1 MEMRFQHAIV
11 RPPGDE
17 FADGLTSSGEGRP
30 DVAKAA
36 TQHAAYCQA
45 LRACGLT
52 VHEMRAAEGYPDG
65 TFVEDTAIVAARVA
79 VATRPGAESR
89 RGEVPSVAAM
99 LARFRGNLESIEPP
113 GTLDGGDICQVD
125 EHFLI
130 GLSARTNE
138 AGAAQLR
145 AIVSRHAYTS
155 SVVDMR
161 AQQKFLHLKS
171 GIAYLDEHCFVGA
184 HDLQRLC
191 GIADEEFLEVA
202 DDEGYAANCIR
213 VNDRVLIAAG
223 YPAMAQA
230 LMARGYRIAA
240 LDMSEFRKMDGG
252 LSCLSLRF

>member
-1 MEMRFQHAIV
+1 MEMRFRHAIV
-11 RPPGDE
+11 RPPGDD
-17 FADGLTSSGEGRP
+17 FADGLTSSSEGRP

-36 TQHAAYCQA
+36 EQHAAYCQA

-52 VHEMRAAEGYPDG
+52 VHEMHAEEGYPDG
-65 TFVEDTAIVAARVA
+65 TFVEDTAIVTARVA
-79 VATRPGAESR
+79 IATRPGAASR

-99 LARFRGNLESIEPP
+99 LTRFRGTLESIESP

-145 AIVSRHAYTS
+145 AILSRHAYTS
-155 SVVDMR
+155 SIVDLR

-171 GIAYLDEHCFVGA
+171 GIAYLDERRYVGA

-213 VNDRVLIAAG
+213 VNEQLLIPAG
-223 YPAMAQA
+223 YPATAQA
-230 LMARGYRIAA
+230 LTERGYRIEA
-240 LDMSEFRKMDGG
+240 LDMTEFRKMDGG